1 MLGRLAGGAAG
12 ALVGGGAAALGAA
25 GAAPKAPAMRERI
38 SKLEASHDGSF
49 LHALRLAGARSAY
62 IPMEIAE
69 TNPGIHVAQG
79 AMTGAMLGA
88 GGAHELA
95 ALPGNAKAHGE
106 TILEMIRNR
115 RGG

>member
-1 MLGRLAGGAAG
+1 
-12 ALVGGGAAALGAA
+12 
-25 GAAPKAPAMRERI
+25 MRERI

-49 LHALRLAGARSAY
+49 LHALRLAGARGAY
-62 IPMEIAE
+62 IPMEMAE
-69 TNPGIHVAQG
+69 TNPGLVTAQG

-95 ALPGNAKAHGE
+95 ALPENAKAVGG